1 MGISIHYKGKLNKP
15 ELLNDLIN
23 EMAAISKETKWEY
36 ELVDDKIQNVKGI
49 ITKPH
54 IKSESFSL
62 LFNKNLDLVS
72 LASLILEA
80 NNNTGPHVESIKTQY
95 APLEIHISV
104 IKLLKY
110 FKSKY
115 IANMEVFD
123 EGNYWDTLDEQ
134 VLKKNMNFLS
144 SRINMVADIL
154 EAHQDD
160 LDKAD
165 TPDNLVDRI
174 EEIIRKFRF

>member
-15 ELLNDLIN
+15 ELVNYLIN
-23 EMAAISKETKWEY
+23 EMAAISKEIEWEY

-54 IKSESFSL
+54 KNSEPFSL

-72 LASLILEA
+72 IACLILEV
-80 NNNTGPHVESIKTQY
+80 NNNKVPHVESIKTQY
-95 APLEIHISV
+95 APLKIHISV

-123 EGNYWDTLDEQ
+123 EGDYWNTLDEQ
-134 VLKKNMNFLS
+134 VLKKNMNFLA
-144 SRINMVADIL
+144 SRINIVADIL

-160 LDKAD
+160 IDKAD
-165 TPDNLVDRI
+165 TPENLVDRI
-174 EEIIRKFRF
+174 EEILRKFRF